1 MLKRFASI
9 ITSRLDATACSYWIF
24 MATMIENE
32 VPQGLNA
39 DPMIPQLYRV
49 DRVRDETDDT
59 FTFSLVP
66 ENGEAK
72 ISFLPASSTCFM
84 FLEPARC
91 PFPSAA
97 IPR

>member
-1 MLKRFASI
+1 
-9 ITSRLDATACSYWIF
+9 
-24 MATMIENE
+24 
-32 VPQGLNA
+32 
-39 DPMIPQLYRV
+39 MIPQLYRV

-72 ISFLPASSTCFM
+72 ISFLPGQFNMLM